1 VIALLEENAHREVLT
16 DFYEP
21 AQICEPFI
29 MACLPYPW
37 SSVQHYHP
45 ALVVPK
51 VPSLCLYPFNHHTDG
66 SKYMVLGKPSLTAA
80 RFEETCF
87 RRRFTTGLT
96 KHAESRPPLSRY
108 RHGRP
113 YSILMSSGP
122 YCSVGNCVP
131 FERTLLG
138 LQSLSISSSIQ
149 HIQKRKRHID
159 QCTAVLAVESHAVD
173 I

>member
-45 ALVVPK
+45 ALVGLLASDRQVPK
-51 VPSLCLYPFNHHTDG
+51 VPALCLYPFNLHTDG

-80 RFEETCF
+80 RSEETCF
-87 RRRFTTGLT
+87 RRRFMKGLT
-96 KHAESRPPLSRY
+96 KNDKSRPSLVPCWHRLLTASLPHPELVVSSVNMYRLSAR
-108 RHGRP
+108 R
-113 YSILMSSGP
+113 
-122 YCSVGNCVP
+122 
-131 FERTLLG
+131 
-138 LQSLSISSSIQ
+138 
-149 HIQKRKRHID
+149 
-159 QCTAVLAVESHAVD
+159 
-173 I
+173 